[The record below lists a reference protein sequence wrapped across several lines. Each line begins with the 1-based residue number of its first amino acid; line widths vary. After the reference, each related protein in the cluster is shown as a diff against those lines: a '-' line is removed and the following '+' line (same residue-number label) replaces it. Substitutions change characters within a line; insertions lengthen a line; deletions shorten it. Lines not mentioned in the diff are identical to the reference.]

1 MNKLIYGHDRT
12 LSVVT
17 LALGVLIWG
26 VALYMLIAVGGM
38 QTLFGVIAIAIVA
51 AIFSFL
57 IYLFAR
63 SAAMAHLLGN
73 GIQVSATQLPGLHA
87 QLLECCDKLSVVKQ
101 PTMFVSNGN
110 GVLNAFAT
118 WFLGHKYVVL
128 LSNVVEA
135 MTDNPD
141 GVRFY
146 IGHELGHVLR
156 HDNVLLMV
164 LRAPALIFPLLG
176 AASARARESTCD
188 LHGQACCASQEGAAR
203 ALLALSAGSA
213 GWRNVSLEAMKQQL
227 ASASG
232 FWMSFHEL
240 TASYPWNAKRIMRVL
255 QDRPEIPVR
264 NPFAYLLASFVP
276 YAGRMGS
283 GLGLLIYVYVIAL
296 LAAVAIPAYH
306 DYTVRAHIVQA
317 IAETRPARERIAEY
331 YATNKQVPESL
342 EVAGVA
348 ETAPGGVGLSIDSKS
363 MILSVTTG
371 QDSVEF
377 VPSLDGDQ
385 HIVWSCRGGEGT
397 KASRLPLSCR

>member
-1 MNKLIYGHDRT
+1 MDKLIFGHDRT
-12 LSVVT
+12 LKVVT
-17 LALGVLIWG
+17 LTLGTLIWG
-26 VALYMLIAVGGM
+26 AALYALIALGGM
-38 QTLFGVIAIAIVA
+38 KALSGMIFILILAT
-51 AIFSFL
+51 IFSFL
-57 IYLFAR
+57 VYMFAR
-63 SAAMAHLLGN
+63 SAAVAHLLGN
-73 GIQVSATQLPGLHA
+73 GIRVSETQLPGLHT
-87 QLLECCDKLSVVKQ
+87 QLVECCDKLSVAKR

-128 LSNVVEA
+128 LSSVVDA

-156 HDNVLLMV
+156 HDNVIVSV

-188 LHGQACCASQEGAAR
+188 LHGQACCVSPEGAAR
-203 ALLALSAGSA
+203 ALLALSAGAA
-213 GWRNVSLEAMKQQL
+213 GWRNISLEAMKQQL

-255 QDRPEIPVR
+255 HDQPEIPTR
-264 NPFAYLLASFVP
+264 NPFAYVLALFVP

-283 GLGLLIYVYVIAL
+283 GLGLLIYVYVIGV
-296 LAAVAIPAYH
+296 LAAIAIPAYQ
-306 DYTVRAHIVQA
+306 DYTVRAYISQA
-317 IAETRPARERIAEY
+317 IAVTQPARERLAEY
-331 YATNKQVPESL
+331 YATNKQVPVSL
-342 EVAGVA
+342 GVVGIKD
-348 ETAPGGVGLSIDSKS
+348 TAPGGVGLSIDSKN
-363 MILSVTTG
+363 MVLSVTTG
-371 QDSVEF
+371 QDRIVF

-385 HIVWSCRGGEGT
+385 HIVWTCHGGEGT
-397 KASRLPLSCR
+397 KPSRLPPNCR